1 MTKKAKTVLTL
12 DRPATYQIKI
22 PGELDANWD
31 DWAGEMTV
39 TVERDDEIGS
49 PVSTLIGTF
58 DQAALQGFLRRL
70 YSLGIPLISVIC
82 LDFN

>member
-22 PGELDANWD
+22 PGEFDAKWD
-31 DWAGEMTV
+31 DWAGGMTV